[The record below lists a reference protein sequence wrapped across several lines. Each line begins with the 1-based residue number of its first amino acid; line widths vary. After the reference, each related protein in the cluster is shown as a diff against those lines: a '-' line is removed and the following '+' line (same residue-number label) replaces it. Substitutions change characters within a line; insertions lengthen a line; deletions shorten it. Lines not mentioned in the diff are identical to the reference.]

1 MCNVFFDYNFVIK
14 LNMRK
19 YIENIKKNIFLITI
33 FLVAAWW
40 NILRIND
47 SSLYTYIGYVALFL
61 EILFY
66 GLILYLIYKND
77 RFSKLLR
84 ISLYTIY
91 SLCFLMSCYV
101 LLTSADVFLLNLVYL
116 CCDIIFALAGIVYA
130 IYMVFNR
137 RKLERIDE
145 KYTIFGWW
153 FFVVTYF
160 FMISFI
166 RYI

>member
-1 MCNVFFDYNFVIK
+1 MFFDYNFVIK

-47 SSLYTYIGYVALFL
+47 SSLYTNIGYVVLFL
-61 EILFY
+61 VILFY

-77 RFSKLLR
+77 RFSKLLKVT
-84 ISLYTIY
+84 LYTIY
-91 SLCFLMSCYV
+91 SLYFFLSCYV
-101 LLTSADVFLLNLVYL
+101 LLTSVDIFLFNLVYL
-116 CCDIIFALAGIVYA
+116 CYDIILVLAGIVYA

-145 KYTIFGWW
+145 KYTIYGWW
-153 FFVVTYF
+153 FFVVTYL